1 MVHNWSD
8 VDRRPPMCVSLGC
21 HVLYFKLPFPDL
33 SDTASNIGGVLKRV
47 AFRHPKPD
55 EELRSQLREFVTAWL
70 DKNLAPLHQD
80 TDVRFETWLEGTSY
94 TLRRKEQLR
103 ECWQKLVGY
112 LTSKEK
118 GSKSFSKAEAYT
130 AWKHL
135 RGINSRS
142 DSFKCIVGPI
152 FSAIEKVL
160 FKMKWFIKKIPVR
173 ERASHVFE
181 RLYSVGAQYYAT
193 DYSAFESHF
202 DSQLMGDVEFQLYEH
217 MTRNI
222 EGGAAFFKLVSDV
235 IGSDQT
241 LFYKD
246 FTALGIQSRMSGEMC
261 TSLGN
266 SFANLMIFLFVCSK
280 AGIPEE
286 EVDGFVEGDDGLF
299 RFYSDQKIDD
309 EIFTKLGLTIKIEKH
324 DALHTASFCG
334 LVFDPNSL
342 TIITDPRKVLA
353 EFGWADP
360 FYVKCNDVRLKELLK
375 AKSMSFAHQFPGCPI
390 VQSVAHYGMR
400 MTRHIN
406 VQRLIDKSMTLGQWQ
421 RERLMEAMEWLKNGD
436 ITPVHVSDESR
447 YIVESKF
454 GITIAE
460 QLEIEKIYDE
470 KNDLTPVDLGFPLF
484 FPLEWTEYWSKYVH
498 RDMGEFPTCFPG
510 AAYDNIPHATAEWDD
525 SAISSRDGR
534 FAGEEWRSRLW
545 PSA

>member
-47 AFRHPKPD
+47 AFKHPDPD
-55 EELRSQLREFVTAWL
+55 PKMRAELKQFVAEWL
-70 DKNLAPLHQD
+70 LKNLAPLASD
-80 TDVRFETWLEGTSY
+80 TDVSFESWLEQTSY
-94 TLRRKEQLR
+94 TLRRKEELR
-103 ECWQKLVGY
+103 GHWRSLVGY

-118 GSKSFSKAEAYT
+118 SSKSFSKAEAYV

-142 DSFKCIVGPI
+142 DKFKVIVGPI

-160 FKMKWFIKKIPVR
+160 FKMKWFIKKVPVR
-173 ERASHVFE
+173 DRARVVFE
-181 RLYSVGAQYYAT
+181 RLHSPGAKYYAT

-202 DSQLMGDVEFQLYEH
+202 DSDLMSDVEFQLYEY
-217 MTRNI
+217 MTAGI
-222 EGGAAFFKLVSDV
+222 EGGPEFMSLVLEV
-235 IGSDQT
+235 IGGDQT

-246 FTALGIQSRMSGEMC
+246 FTALGIKSRMSGEMC

-280 AGIPEE
+280 AGITEE

-299 RFYSDQKIDD
+299 RFHSDQKIDD
-309 EIFTKLGLTIKIEKH
+309 NVFTQLGLTIKIEKH
-324 DALHTASFCG
+324 DELHTAAFCG

-342 TIITDPRKVLA
+342 IIVTDPRKVLA

-360 FYVKCNDVRLKELLK
+360 FYVKCNRVRLLELLR
-375 AKSMSFAHQFPGCPI
+375 AKSMSFAHQYPGCPI
-390 VQSVAHYGMR
+390 VQSLAQYGLR
-400 MTRHIN
+400 MTKHIN
-406 VQRLIDKSMTLGQWQ
+406 IERFVKKNVSMSHWH
-421 RERLMEAMEWLKNGD
+421 REKLMEAIGGD
-436 ITPVHVSDESR
+436 LTTVPVPHEAR
-447 YIVESKF
+447 NIVESKF
-454 GITIAE
+454 GITVAE
-460 QLEIEKIYDE
+460 QIEIEEALDRKQTLSPI
-470 KNDLTPVDLGFPLF
+470 DLGMPIF
-484 FPLEWTEYWSKYVH
+484 FPQEWNDFWANYVFPDAGEY
-498 RDMGEFPTCFPG
+498 PTFIPKHMV
-510 AAYDNIPHATAEWDD
+510 YDNIPHATAEWDD

-545 PSA
+545 RDA

>member
-1 MVHNWSD
+1 
-8 VDRRPPMCVSLGC
+8 MCVSLGC

-47 AFRHPKPD
+47 AYRHPKADPG
-55 EELRSQLREFVTAWL
+55 LRAELREFVAAWL
-70 DKNLAPLHQD
+70 RKNLTPLAVD
-80 TDVRFETWLEGTSY
+80 TDVSFETWLGQTNY

-103 ECWQKLVGY
+103 ECWRKLVGY
-112 LTSKEK
+112 LNTKQK
-118 GSKSFSKAEAYT
+118 GSKSFSKAEAYV

-142 DSFKCIVGPI
+142 DSFKCIVGPV

-181 RLYSVGAQYYAT
+181 RLYCTNASYYAT

-202 DSQLMGDVEFQLYEH
+202 DSELMEDVEFQLYDY
-217 MTRNI
+217 MTADV
-222 EGGAAFFKLVSDV
+222 EGGKEFMALVREV
-235 IGSDQT
+235 IGGDQT

-246 FTALGIQSRMSGEMC
+246 FTATGVQSRMSGEMC

-280 AGIPEE
+280 AGIQEE

-299 RFYSDQKIDD
+299 RFHNDQVIDD
-309 EIFTKLGLTIKIEKH
+309 TIFTKLGLTIKIEKH
-324 DALHTASFCG
+324 DQLHTAAFCG
-334 LVFDPNSL
+334 LVFDPTSL
-342 TIITDPRKVLA
+342 IIVTDPRKVLA

-375 AKSMSFAHQFPGCPI
+375 AKSMSFAHQYPGCPI
-390 VQSVAHYGMR
+390 VQSVAFYGMR
-400 MTRHIN
+400 VTRHIN
-406 VQRLIDKSMTLGQWQ
+406 VKRLIDKSVTLGSWQ
-421 RERLMEAMEWLKNGD
+421 RDRILEALKFHDSEGLK
-436 ITPVHVSDESR
+436 PVPVPDEAR
-447 YIVESKF
+447 NIVESKF
-454 GITIAE
+454 GITVAE
-460 QLEIEKIYDE
+460 QLAIEKIYDE
-470 KNDLTPVDLGFPLF
+470 KNDLTPVDLGLPLF
-484 FPLEWTEYWSKYVH
+484 FPQEWNDFWATYVH
-498 RDMGEFPTCFPG
+498 RDMGEYPTCFDKPK
-510 AAYDNIPHATAEWDD
+510 YDNIPHATAEWDD

-534 FAGEEWRSRLW
+534 FAGEEWRARLW
-545 PSA
+545 PKDA